1 MASQAAAPD
10 HLRRSSAGWQVGPRR
25 SYATVTVTVRDPVR
39 DLVLMGAYR
48 EGADPAVDRA
58 MALHPALSAF
68 VQQEITEVTAPG
80 EAVAE
85 LQALFADTPP

>member
-39 DLVLMGAYR
+39 DLVPMGLTPWELMAMGLTTWELLRGQQHMGAKVNLR
-48 EGADPAVDRA
+48 VGAV
-58 MALHPALSAF
+58 
-68 VQQEITEVTAPG
+68 
-80 EAVAE
+80 
-85 LQALFADTPP
+85 

>member
-39 DLVLMGAYR
+39 DLVLMGLMPWGLMGLTTWELLRGQHMGAEAIIYKSMCNCC
-48 EGADPAVDRA
+48 EGIDYCEE
-58 MALHPALSAF
+58 S
-68 VQQEITEVTAPG
+68 TARK
-80 EAVAE
+80 
-85 LQALFADTPP
+85 